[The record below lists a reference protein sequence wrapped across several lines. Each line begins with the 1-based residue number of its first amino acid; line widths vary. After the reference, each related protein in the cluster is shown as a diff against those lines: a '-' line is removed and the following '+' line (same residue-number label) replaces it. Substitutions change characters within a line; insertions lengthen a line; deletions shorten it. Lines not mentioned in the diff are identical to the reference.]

1 MWHSYACKKLLIA
14 ISSDCRDAAAAS
26 AESSYSSVEAFYS
39 SAIGSVLNN
48 EKFLVTWVA
57 SCASAVTIDYFLSNS
72 MLDVGL

>member
-1 MWHSYACKKLLIA
+1 MWHSYACKKLVIA
-14 ISSDCRDAAAAS
+14 ISSDCRDAAAS
-26 AESSYSSVEAFYS
+26 AESSYSSVKAFYS

-57 SCASAVTIDYFLSNS
+57 SCASAVTIGSFLSNS